1 LTGSLESKMAG
12 TLGALEDRIGYRFS
26 DRDLLRHAL
35 SHASAA
41 LAEGTFGYERLEFLG
56 DRVLGLVIADM
67 LYRGFPS
74 EPEGDLAM
82 RLNALVRAET
92 CEEVARELDLGAALL
107 MTKGED
113 KAGLRDRGSV
123 LSDVC
128 EAVIAA
134 LYLDGGMK
142 VARDFVE
149 THWTSRLTAT
159 VIPPRDAKTRLQ
171 EWAQSQKKGLPGYR
185 GVGKSGPDHAPRFDV
200 EVVVE
205 GVAPARGSGTSK
217 QAAEQAAAT
226 ALLRCEGIQV

>member
-1 LTGSLESKMAG
+1 MAD

-26 DRDLLRHAL
+26 DRELLHHAL

-56 DRVLGLVIADM
+56 DRVLGLVIADL
-67 LYRGFPS
+67 LYQGFPS

-92 CEEVARELDLGAALL
+92 CEEVARELNLGAALR

-128 EAVIAA
+128 EALIAA
-134 LYLDGGMK
+134 LYIDGGMG

-149 THWTSRLTAT
+149 RHWSSRLSATAM
-159 VIPPRDAKTRLQ
+159 PPRDAKTQLQ
-171 EWAQSQKKGLPGYR
+171 EWAQSQKKGLPVYR
-185 GVGKSGPDHAPRFDV
+185 GVGRSGPDHAPQFDV

-205 GVAPARGSGTSK
+205 GVIPAKGSGSSK
-217 QAAEQAAAT
+217 RAAEQAAAT
-226 ALLRCEGIQV
+226 ALLRCEGIQS